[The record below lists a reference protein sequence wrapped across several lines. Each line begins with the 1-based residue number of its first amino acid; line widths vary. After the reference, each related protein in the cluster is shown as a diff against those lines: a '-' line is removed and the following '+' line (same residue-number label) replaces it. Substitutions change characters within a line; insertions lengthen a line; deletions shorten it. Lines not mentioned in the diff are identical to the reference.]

1 MIKISREVNCPS
13 ISCRAPIRLLYF
25 ECIFDFCLSPAR
37 CTVRL
42 SIFCCKSCSRL
53 LRDYFHSNG
62 WFLLWNAWTISLGWK
77 ALKSHYFVWD
87 FNLCLDVK
95 ASRIQ
100 LRFQSHHLE
109 NFHRRPTCCLRRQ
122 VILNRLRSWYPLQS
136 AWKSEYQEFCRW
148 RKSFPEMFQ
157 EFDFSA
163 KPNRLKV

>member
-13 ISCRAPIRLLYF
+13 ISCRAAIRLLYF

-87 FNLCLDVK
+87 FNFISFLEGCHASKVQISLMSYCFSFIDARNMMVRIMIVIILHTRSSLVK
-95 ASRIQ
+95 
-100 LRFQSHHLE
+100 
-109 NFHRRPTCCLRRQ
+109 
-122 VILNRLRSWYPLQS
+122 
-136 AWKSEYQEFCRW
+136 
-148 RKSFPEMFQ
+148 
-157 EFDFSA
+157 
-163 KPNRLKV
+163 